1 MILKKKLSQIL
12 IICPIQQ
19 KSLPQKQLLFLIT
32 LKIIDPMLKNKK
44 KKKKN
49 LKNEALAKKHEE
61 EWIEKQ
67 KQKEINHQN
76 TIIKIRETRTVNI
89 DFPIIEKTDNTTTG
103 ALKGELMGSAAGRT
117 IEGFLEIIIL
127 CQVH

>member
-1 MILKKKLSQIL
+1 
-12 IICPIQQ
+12 
-19 KSLPQKQLLFLIT
+19 
-32 LKIIDPMLKNKK
+32 MLKNKK